1 MQQAA
6 THLMRAYARQPVN
19 TARGSGARLW
29 DEQGWNTWMPSPA
42 WR

>member
-6 THLMRAYARQPVN
+6 THLMRAYARQPV
-19 TARGSGARLW
+19 TFARGSGARLW
-29 DEQGWNTWMPSPA
+29 TSRVEYLMPSPA

>member
-6 THLMRAYARQPVN
+6 THLMRAYASR
-19 TARGSGARLW
+19 ARARLW

>member
-6 THLMRAYARQPVN
+6 THLMRAYARQPV
-19 TARGSGARLW
+19 TFARGSARLW

>member
-6 THLMRAYARQPVN
+6 THLMRAYARQPV
-19 TARGSGARLW
+19 TFARGSLW

>member
-6 THLMRAYARQPVN
+6 THLMRAYARQPV
-19 TARGSGARLW
+19 TFARGSARTSR
-29 DEQGWNTWMPSPA
+29 GWNTWMPSPA

>member
-6 THLMRAYARQPVN
+6 THLMRAYARQPV
-19 TARGSGARLW
+19 TFARAAARW

>member
-6 THLMRAYARQPVN
+6 THLMRAYARQPV
-19 TARGSGARLW
+19 TFARSGARLW